1 MAQTERE
8 EYSTQC
14 RLFYRQ
20 ATEELAR
27 GDFRQASDKA
37 WGAAAQAIKAA
48 GEERGINHD
57 SHRGLYNVL
66 NSFLAENDYDETV
79 RYGFAV
85 ANELHRNFYEGY
97 FDAVNVESRIADVG
111 RMIERIAELTG
122 DSAGT

>member
-8 EYSTQC
+8 EYSSQC

-27 GDFRQASDKA
+27 GDFRQASEKA
-37 WGAAAQAIKAA
+37 WGAAAQAIKAV
-48 GEERGINHD
+48 GEERGIVHD
-57 SHRGLYNVL
+57 SHRGLYRVV
-66 NSFLAENDYDETV
+66 SAFLADHANDETV
-79 RYGFAV
+79 RHGFAV

-111 RMIERIAELTG
+111 RMIERIAELTSDG
-122 DSAGT
+122 AGA